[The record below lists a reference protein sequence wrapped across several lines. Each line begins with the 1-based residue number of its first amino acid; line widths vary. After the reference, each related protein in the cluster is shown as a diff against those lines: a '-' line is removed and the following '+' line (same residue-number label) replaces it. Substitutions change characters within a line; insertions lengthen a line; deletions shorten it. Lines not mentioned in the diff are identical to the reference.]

1 METLL
6 HALEL
11 LLSHNPIARDD
22 GRRLIATTAPRL
34 LSAAEALQG
43 AVAAVIQ
50 TQKALSDH
58 HNQTPLER
66 HVNRKLADEARARA
80 TMAQRLLRDALLDY
94 GIAAATEEDVI
105 NATA

>member
-58 HNQTPLER
+58 QPDSSGTPR
-66 HVNRKLADEARARA
+66 QSQAR
-80 TMAQRLLRDALLDY
+80 
-94 GIAAATEEDVI
+94 
-105 NATA
+105 

>member
-43 AVAAVIQ
+43 AVAAVVPVSYTHLTLPTI
-50 TQKALSDH
+50 
-58 HNQTPLER
+58 
-66 HVNRKLADEARARA
+66 
-80 TMAQRLLRDALLDY
+80 LL
-94 GIAAATEEDVI
+94 V
-105 NATA
+105 